1 MRIGELA
8 KRSGLTTSR
17 IRFYE
22 DEGLLPKAH
31 RGGNGYRDY
40 PERAV
45 ARLHLIRDSQALGFS
60 LSEIKF
66 GLGQAGD
73 ADMPS
78 RSDILEALRCKLE
91 DLDAQAAVVAMR
103 RRKVEHLIDEFRGC

>member
-8 KRSGLTTSR
+8 KRSGLSASR

-22 DEGLLPKAH
+22 EEGLLPKAH

-40 PERAV
+40 PESALE
-45 ARLHLIRDSQALGFS
+45 RLRLIRDSQTRGFS

-66 GLGQAGD
+66 GLEQARG
-73 ADMPS
+73 AAMPS
-78 RSDILEALRCKLE
+78 RDDILEALRCKLG
-91 DLDAQAAVVAMR
+91 DLDAQAAVVNTR
-103 RRKVEHLIDEFRGC
+103 RHRIIELIDEFKGC